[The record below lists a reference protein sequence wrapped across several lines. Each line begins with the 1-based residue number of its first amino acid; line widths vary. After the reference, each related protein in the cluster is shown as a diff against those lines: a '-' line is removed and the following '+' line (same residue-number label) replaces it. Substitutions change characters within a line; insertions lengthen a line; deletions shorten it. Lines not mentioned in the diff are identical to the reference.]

1 MKSLVLF
8 QRLLAYARPYWVMFI
23 VAILTM
29 TIAAAAEASFPA
41 LIKLLMDDGLT
52 ERGDI
57 PVVAVPIAVL
67 SIFLLRGAASFAGT
81 YVMYW
86 LSQQVLLNIRRD
98 VFGKLLALPS
108 SFYDTRSAGDLISR
122 VINDAQQVLAAATNV
137 VIALVR
143 ESLLLVG
150 LFCWLI
156 WINWKLT
163 IIVAV
168 LMPPLLYLTRK
179 FSSRMRRVGRNYFES
194 IGKMTSIVEEAIAGN
209 RVVKLFTA
217 QDYEKEKFKG
227 INTENRAQGMKL
239 SIASALQG
247 PMTQLIASVGVATV
261 LTIAL
266 IQTRQGEAT
275 IGDFVSFVTAM
286 VMMLNPLR
294 HLADINSQ
302 LQRGLSAAE
311 GLFSLL
317 DEVEERDHG
326 TKTLKTCRGTVVFRD
341 VVFRHRNRDRE
352 TISGFSLE
360 VPRGATFA
368 LVGPSGGGKT
378 SILHLLPRLYEID
391 SGSIEIDGVDI
402 SELELDFLR
411 NQISLVSQDV
421 ILFNDTIA
429 SNIAYGRPDQ
439 SLERIQ
445 EAANSADLG
454 DFVTSLEHGFQTI
467 IGDNGV
473 QLSGGQRQR
482 IAVARAILKDAPILL
497 LDEATASLD
506 RHSER
511 KVQNSISQL
520 RKKRTTIIVAHR
532 LSTVIDADQ
541 IIVVDHGRI
550 AQRGTHLELLAQ
562 PGIYRMLYNTLR
574 NDEE

>member
-1 MKSLVLF
+1 
-8 QRLLAYARPYWVMFI
+8 
-23 VAILTM
+23 
-29 TIAAAAEASFPA
+29 
-41 LIKLLMDDGLT
+41 
-52 ERGDI
+52 
-57 PVVAVPIAVL
+57 
-67 SIFLLRGAASFAGT
+67 
-81 YVMYW
+81 
-86 LSQQVLLNIRRD
+86 
-98 VFGKLLALPS
+98 
-108 SFYDTRSAGDLISR
+108 
-122 VINDAQQVLAAATNV
+122 
-137 VIALVR
+137 
-143 ESLLLVG
+143 
-150 LFCWLI
+150 
-156 WINWKLT
+156 
-163 IIVAV
+163 
-168 LMPPLLYLTRK
+168 
-179 FSSRMRRVGRNYFES
+179 
-194 IGKMTSIVEEAIAGN
+194 
-209 RVVKLFTA
+209 
-217 QDYEKEKFKG
+217 
-227 INTENRAQGMKL
+227 
-239 SIASALQG
+239 
-247 PMTQLIASVGVATV
+247 MTQLIASVGVATV

-317 DEVEERDHG
+317 DEVEEQDNG

-341 VVFRHRNRDRE
+341 VVFRHKNRDRE

-360 VPRGATFA
+360 VPSGATFA

-378 SILHLLPRLYEID
+378 SILHLLPRLYEIN

-429 SNIAYGRPDQ
+429 SNIAYGRPNQ
-439 SLERIQ
+439 SLVRVR
-445 EAANSADLG
+445 EAVNSADLG
-454 DFVTSLEHGFQTI
+454 DFVNSLEHGLQTV

-511 KVQNSISQL
+511 KVQSSISQL

-541 IIVVDHGRI
+541 IIVVDHGGI
-550 AQRGTHLELLAQ
+550 AQRGTHSELLAQ